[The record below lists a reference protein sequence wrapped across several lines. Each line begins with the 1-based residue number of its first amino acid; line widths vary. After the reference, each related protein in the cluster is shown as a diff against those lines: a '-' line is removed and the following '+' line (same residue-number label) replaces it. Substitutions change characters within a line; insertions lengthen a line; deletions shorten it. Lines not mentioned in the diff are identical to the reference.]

1 MKYAKEL
8 EFFQKILDNYR
19 INSCI
24 IADGDTSY
32 RMADRGLR
40 DSLGLSKDYDQLF
53 CTHHE
58 TLTENTIFLLT
69 DSFNCNY
76 IFILLPET
84 DNKKTFIAGPYID
97 REFTQQMIIDA
108 TNQYDISPVF
118 SSQIEKYY
126 TTIPVYADKDIV
138 SSLFISL
145 AELLWGSMDNFAVKD
160 LSLIMPKKNFPEIV
174 EHLGSRVDDPLL
186 AMQMLESRYEGER
199 KLMQAVSQG
208 IAHKAEQMI
217 SNSSELML
225 EMRVEDPVR
234 NMKNYVIV
242 ANVLLR
248 KAVEQGGVHP
258 FYIDGVSSDF
268 AKKVEKIKSV
278 QEGIDM
284 MHDMIYKY
292 CALVKKYSMKN
303 YSLLVQKVITIIDSD
318 LTADLSLSSQAEML
332 NVNASYLS
340 TLFKKEMGMTLTE
353 YVTKKRIEYASF
365 LLTSTN
371 LQIQMVAQNCGI
383 YDVNYFT
390 KMFKKHTGKTPKEYR
405 EASISF

>member
-1 MKYAKEL
+1 MNYTKEL
-8 EFFQKILDNYR
+8 EFFQKILENYR

-24 IADGDTSY
+24 ITDGDTSY

-40 DSLGLSKDYDQLF
+40 DSLGLNEDYDQLF

-69 DSFNCNY
+69 DSFSCNY
-76 IFILLPET
+76 IFIILPET
-84 DNKKTFIAGPYID
+84 DGKKTFIAGPYID
-97 REFTQQMIIDA
+97 RDFTQKMIVDA
-108 TNQYDISPVF
+108 ANQYNISP
-118 SSQIEKYY
+118 SLSNQIEKYY

-145 AELLWGSMDNFAVKD
+145 AELLWGSMDNFTVKN
-160 LSLIMPKKNFPEIV
+160 LSLVAPENNFPEVV
-174 EHLGSRVDDPLL
+174 ERLGNHIDDPLL
-186 AMQMLESRYEGER
+186 AMKMLESRYEGER

-208 IAHKAEQMI
+208 ITHKAEQII

-225 EMRVEDPVR
+225 EMRVPDPVR

-268 AKKVEKIKSV
+268 AKKIEKIKSV

-292 CALVKKYSMKN
+292 CALVKNHSMKN

-318 LTADLSLSSQAEML
+318 LTADLSLHRQAEML

-340 TLFKKEMGMTLTE
+340 TLFKKETGMTLTE
-353 YVTKKRIEYASF
+353 YVSKKRIEHAAF
-365 LLTSTN
+365 LLVSTN
-371 LQIQMVAQNCGI
+371 LQIQTVAQNCGI

-390 KMFKKHTGKTPKEYR
+390 KMFKKQTGKTPREYR
-405 EASISF
+405 ENALKF

>member
-1 MKYAKEL
+1 MKNEKEL
-8 EFFQKILDNYR
+8 NFFRKILENYR

-24 IADGDTSY
+24 ISAGDKSY
-32 RMADRGLR
+32 RLADRGLR
-40 DSLGLSKDYDQLF
+40 DSLGLSEDYDQLF
-53 CTHHE
+53 CTRHE
-58 TLTENTIFLLT
+58 TLTENMIFKLT

-76 IFILLPET
+76 IFILLPESK
-84 DNKKTFIAGPYID
+84 NQETFIAGPYID
-97 REFTQQMIIDA
+97 REFTQKMLVDA
-108 TNQYDISPVF
+108 AAQYDISAPLQN
-118 SSQIEKYY
+118 QIQKYY
-126 TTIPVYADKDIV
+126 TTVPVYADNDII
-138 SSLFISL
+138 SSLFNSFG
-145 AELLWGSMDNFAVKD
+145 ELLWGSMDNFTIKT
-160 LSLIMPKKNFPEIV
+160 LSLVTAGKPFPEIV
-174 EHLGSRVDDPLL
+174 ERLGQRIDDPLL
-186 AMQMLESRYEGER
+186 AMKMLESRYEGEK

-225 EMRVEDPVR
+225 EMRVPDPVR

-258 FYIDGVSSDF
+258 FYIDGISSDF
-268 AKKVEKIKSV
+268 ARKIEKINTV

-292 CALVKKYSMKN
+292 CALVKNHSMKN

-318 LTADLSLSSQAEML
+318 LTADLSLHRQAEML

-340 TLFKKEMGMTLTE
+340 TLFKKETGMTLTE
-353 YVTKKRIEYASF
+353 YVSKKRVDHAAF

-371 LQIQMVAQNCGI
+371 MQIQNIAQHCGI
-383 YDVNYFT
+383 FDVNYFT
-390 KMFKKHTGKTPKEYR
+390 KIFKKYKNKTPKEYR
-405 EASISF
+405 EDAIKF

>member
-1 MKYAKEL
+1 MNYEKEL
-8 EFFQKILDNYR
+8 SFFQKILENYR

-24 IADGDTSY
+24 MTDGDTSY

-40 DSLGLSKDYDQLF
+40 DSLGLSEDYDQLF
-53 CTHHE
+53 CTRHE
-58 TLTENTIFLLT
+58 TLKENTIFLLA
-69 DSFNCNY
+69 DNFSCNY
-76 IFILLPET
+76 IFILLPESE
-84 DNKKTFIAGPYID
+84 NKKTFIAGPYID
-97 REFTQQMIIDA
+97 REFTQKMLIDA
-108 TNQYDISPVF
+108 ANQYDIPPSLCN
-118 SSQIEKYY
+118 QIEKYY
-126 TTIPVYADKDIV
+126 TTVPVYADKDIV

-145 AELLWGSMDNFAVKD
+145 GELLWGSMDNFTVKS
-160 LSLIMPKKNFPEIV
+160 LSLIAPERNFPEVV
-174 EHLGSRVDDPLL
+174 ERLGNHIDDPLL
-186 AMQMLESRYEGER
+186 AMKMLESRYEGER
-199 KLMQAVSQG
+199 KLMKAVSQG

-217 SNSSELML
+217 SNSTELML
-225 EMRVEDPVR
+225 EMRVPDPIR

-292 CALVKKYSMKN
+292 CSLVKNHSMKN

-318 LTADLSLSSQAEML
+318 LTADLSLHRQAEML

-340 TLFKKEMGMTLTE
+340 TLFKKETGMTLTE
-353 YVTKKRIEYASF
+353 YVTKKRIEHAAF
-365 LLTSTN
+365 LLASTN
-371 LQIQMVAQNCGI
+371 LQIQTVAQNCGI

-390 KMFKKHTGKTPKEYR
+390 KMFKKQTGKTPREYR
-405 EASISF
+405 ENVLNF

>member
-1 MKYAKEL
+1 MNYSKEL
-8 EFFQKILDNYR
+8 EFFRKILENYR

-24 IADGDTSY
+24 IPAGEKSY
-32 RMADRGLR
+32 RLADRGLR
-40 DSLGLSKDYDQLF
+40 DSLGLSEDYDQLF
-53 CTHHE
+53 CTRHE
-58 TLTENTIFLLT
+58 TLTENTIFKLT

-76 IFILLPET
+76 IFILLPES
-84 DNKKTFIAGPYID
+84 DNQETFIAGPYID
-97 REFTQQMIIDA
+97 REFTQKMIVEA
-108 TNQYDISPVF
+108 SVQYDIPQQLQN
-118 SSQIEKYY
+118 QIQKYY
-126 TTIPVYADKDIV
+126 TTVPVYADKDII
-138 SSLFISL
+138 SSLFNTFG
-145 AELLWGSMDNFAVKD
+145 ETLWGSMDNFTVKT
-160 LSLIMPKKNFPEIV
+160 LSLVSTDKKFPEIV
-174 EHLGSRVDDPLL
+174 ERLNTRIDDPLL
-186 AMQMLESRYEGER
+186 AMRMLESRYEGEK

-268 AKKVEKIKSV
+268 AKKVEKIKTV
-278 QEGIDM
+278 QEGVEM

-292 CALVKKYSMKN
+292 CALVKNHSMKN

-318 LTADLSLSSQAEML
+318 LTADLSLHRQAEML

-340 TLFKKEMGMTLTE
+340 TLFKKETGMTLTE
-353 YVTKKRIEYASF
+353 YVSKKRVDHAAF
-365 LLTSTN
+365 LLASTN
-371 LQIQMVAQNCGI
+371 MQIQNIAQHCGI
-383 YDVNYFT
+383 FDVNYFT
-390 KMFKKHTGKTPKEYR
+390 KIFKKIKGKTPKEYR
-405 EASISF
+405 EEATKF

>member
-1 MKYAKEL
+1 MNYTKEL
-8 EFFQKILDNYR
+8 EFFQKILENYR

-24 IADGDTSY
+24 INDGDTSY

-40 DSLGLSKDYDQLF
+40 DSLSLNEDYDQLF
-53 CTHHE
+53 CTRHE
-58 TLTENTIFLLT
+58 TLTENTIFKLT
-69 DSFNCNY
+69 DSFSCNY
-76 IFILLPET
+76 IFIILPES
-84 DNKKTFIAGPYID
+84 DNKKTFIAGPFID
-97 REFTQQMIIDA
+97 TDFTQKMIIDA
-108 TNQYDISPVF
+108 ANQYDIPTTLRT
-118 SSQIEKYY
+118 QIEKYY
-126 TTIPVYADKDIV
+126 TTVPVYTDKDII
-138 SSLFISL
+138 SSLFNALGEI
-145 AELLWGSMDNFAVKD
+145 LWGSMDNFTVKS
-160 LSLIMPKKNFPEIV
+160 LSLAASERKFPEVV
-174 EHLGSRVDDPLL
+174 ERLGQHIDDPLL
-186 AMQMLESRYEGER
+186 AMKMLESRYEGER

-208 IAHKAEQMI
+208 ITHKAEQMI

-225 EMRVEDPVR
+225 EMRVPDPVR

-268 AKKVEKIKSV
+268 AKKIEKIKSV

-292 CALVKKYSMKN
+292 CSLVKNHSMKN

-318 LTADLSLSSQAEML
+318 LTADLSLHRQAEML

-340 TLFKKEMGMTLTE
+340 TLFKKETGLTLTE
-353 YVTKKRIEYASF
+353 YVTKKRIEQAAF
-365 LLTSTN
+365 LLVSTN
-371 LQIQMVAQNCGI
+371 LQIQAVAQNCGI

-390 KMFKKHTGKTPKEYR
+390 KMFKKQTGKTPREYR
-405 EASISF
+405 ENAMKF

>member
-1 MKYAKEL
+1 MNYTKEL
-8 EFFQKILDNYR
+8 EFFQKILENYR

-24 IADGDTSY
+24 ITDGDTSY

-40 DSLGLSKDYDQLF
+40 DSIGLNEDYDQLF
-53 CTHHE
+53 CTRHE
-58 TLTENTIFLLT
+58 TLKENTIFILT

-97 REFTQQMIIDA
+97 REFTQKMLIDA
-108 TNQYDISPVF
+108 ANQYDIST
-118 SSQIEKYY
+118 SLRNQIEKYY
-126 TTIPVYADKDIV
+126 TTVPVYADKDIV

-145 AELLWGSMDNFAVKD
+145 GELLWGSMDNFTVKS
-160 LSLIMPKKNFPEIV
+160 LSLIAPERNFPEVV
-174 EHLGSRVDDPLL
+174 ERTGQHIDDPLL
-186 AMQMLESRYEGER
+186 AMKMLESRYEGER

-208 IAHKAEQMI
+208 ITHKAEQII

-225 EMRVEDPVR
+225 EMRVSDPVR

-268 AKKVEKIKSV
+268 AKKIEKIKSV

-292 CALVKKYSMKN
+292 CALVKNHSMKN

-318 LTADLSLSSQAEML
+318 LTADLSLHRQAEML

-340 TLFKKEMGMTLTE
+340 TLFKKETGMTLTE
-353 YVTKKRIEYASF
+353 YVSKKRIEQAAF
-365 LLTSTN
+365 LLVSTN
-371 LQIQMVAQNCGI
+371 LQIQTVAQNCGI

-390 KMFKKHTGKTPKEYR
+390 KMFKKQTGKTPREYR
-405 EASISF
+405 ENAMKF

>member
-1 MKYAKEL
+1 MKYDKEL
-8 EFFQKILDNYR
+8 NFFRKILENYR

-24 IADGDTSY
+24 ITDGDKSY

-40 DSLGLSKDYDQLF
+40 DSLGLSEDYDQLF
-53 CTHHE
+53 CAHHE

-76 IFILLPET
+76 IFILLPES
-84 DNKKTFIAGPYID
+84 DKKKTFIAGPYID
-97 REFTQQMIIDA
+97 KEFTQKMVVDV
-108 TNQYDISPVF
+108 TKQYDISPVLRN
-118 SSQIEKYY
+118 QIEKYY

-145 AELLWGSMDNFAVKD
+145 AELLWGNMENFTVKN
-160 LSLIMPKKNFPEIV
+160 LSFIAPERNFPEVV
-174 EHLGSRVDDPLL
+174 ERLGQHIDDPLL

-199 KLMQAVSQG
+199 KLMKAVSQG
-208 IAHKAEQMI
+208 ITHKAEQMI

-248 KAVEQGGVHP
+248 KAAEQGGVHP
-258 FYIDGVSSDF
+258 FYIDGVSSEF
-268 AKKVEKIKSV
+268 ARKIEKIKNV

-292 CALVKKYSMKN
+292 CSLVKNYSMKN

-318 LTADLSLSSQAEML
+318 LTADLTLSRQAEML

-353 YVTKKRIEYASF
+353 YVTKKRIEHAAF

-371 LQIQMVAQNCGI
+371 LQIQMIAQNCGI
-383 YDVNYFT
+383 FDVNYFT

-405 EASISF
+405 ESSFIF

>member
-1 MKYAKEL
+1 MNYEKEL
-8 EFFQKILDNYR
+8 SFFQKILENYR

-24 IADGDTSY
+24 MTDGDTSY

-40 DSLGLSKDYDQLF
+40 DSLGLSEDYDQLF
-53 CTHHE
+53 CTRHE
-58 TLTENTIFLLT
+58 TLKENTIFLLT
-69 DSFNCNY
+69 DNFSCNY
-76 IFILLPET
+76 IFILLPESE
-84 DNKKTFIAGPYID
+84 NKKTFIAGPYID
-97 REFTQQMIIDA
+97 REFTQKMLIDA
-108 TNQYDISPVF
+108 ANQYDIP
-118 SSQIEKYY
+118 SSLCNQIEKYY
-126 TTIPVYADKDIV
+126 TTVPVYADKDIV

-145 AELLWGSMDNFAVKD
+145 GELLWGSMDNFTVKS
-160 LSLIMPKKNFPEIV
+160 LSLIAPERNFPEVV
-174 EHLGSRVDDPLL
+174 ERLGNHIDDPLL
-186 AMQMLESRYEGER
+186 AMKMLESRYEGER
-199 KLMQAVSQG
+199 KLMKAVSQG

-217 SNSSELML
+217 SNSTELML
-225 EMRVEDPVR
+225 EMRVPDPVR

-292 CALVKKYSMKN
+292 CALVKNHSMKN
-303 YSLLVQKVITIIDSD
+303 YSLLVQKVITVIDSD
-318 LTADLSLSSQAEML
+318 LTADLSLHHQAEML

-340 TLFKKEMGMTLTE
+340 TLFKKETGMTLTE
-353 YVTKKRIEYASF
+353 YVTRKRIEHAAF

-371 LQIQMVAQNCGI
+371 LQIQAVAQNCGI

-390 KMFKKHTGKTPKEYR
+390 KIFKKQMGKTPREYR
-405 EASISF
+405 EKALKF

>member
-1 MKYAKEL
+1 MKYEKQL
-8 EFFQKILDNYR
+8 EFFQKILENYR
-19 INSCI
+19 INSCVMT
-24 IADGDTSY
+24 DGDTSQ

-40 DSLGLSKDYDQLF
+40 DSLGLSEDYDQLF

-69 DSFNCNY
+69 DSFSCNY

-84 DNKKTFIAGPYID
+84 DNKQTFIAGPYID
-97 REFTQQMIIDA
+97 REFTQKMVIDA
-108 TNQYDISPVF
+108 ANQYDIPPSLRN
-118 SSQIEKYY
+118 QIEKYY
-126 TTIPVYADKDIV
+126 TTVPVYADKDIV

-145 AELLWGSMDNFAVKD
+145 GELLWGSMDNFIVKS
-160 LSLIMPKKNFPEIV
+160 LSLIAPERNFPEVV
-174 EHLGSRVDDPLL
+174 ERLGNHIDDPLL
-186 AMQMLESRYEGER
+186 AMKMLESRYEGER

-208 IAHKAEQMI
+208 ITHKAEQII

-225 EMRVEDPVR
+225 EMRVPDPVR

-242 ANVLLR
+242 ANVLFR

-268 AKKVEKIKSV
+268 ARKIEKIKSV

-292 CALVKKYSMKN
+292 CALVKNHSMKN

-318 LTADLSLSSQAEML
+318 LTADLSLSRQAELL

-340 TLFKKEMGMTLTE
+340 TLFKKETGMTLTE
-353 YVTKKRIEYASF
+353 YVTKKRIEHAAF
-365 LLTSTN
+365 LLASTN
-371 LQIQMVAQNCGI
+371 LQIQTVAQNCGI

-390 KMFKKHTGKTPKEYR
+390 KMFKKQTSKTPREYR
-405 EASISF
+405 ENALKF